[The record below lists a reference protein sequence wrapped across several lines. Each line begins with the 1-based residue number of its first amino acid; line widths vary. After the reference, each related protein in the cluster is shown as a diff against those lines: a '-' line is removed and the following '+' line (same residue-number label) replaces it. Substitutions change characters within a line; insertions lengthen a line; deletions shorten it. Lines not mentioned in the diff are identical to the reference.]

1 MHPHPVHNFKKR
13 KRWYLCNFMKGS
25 RGKKIIWGCRKRVW
39 EWRKICLQHVGLRPI
54 QLGFVSFFS
63 VQHDFF
69 IFSPQLL
76 GRFSWLTVIFEK
88 TKKKEKRK
96 YGPVLLDHMRH
107 LPHFLWNALL
117 FYFLNKKTNNKIWV
131 NAFGQYFYQKK
142 LYILY
147 TLYNFFQVLTFQF
160 YS

>member
-96 YGPVLLDHMRH
+96 YGPVLVDHMRH

-117 FYFLNKKTNNKIWV
+117 FYFLKKKQIIKSGSMLLANIFTKKN
-131 NAFGQYFYQKK
+131 YTFYIH
-142 LYILY
+142 YII
-147 TLYNFFQVLTFQF
+147 FSKF
-160 YS
+160 